1 MSQSEFSFSEHLQ
14 SPRENS
20 YPGGTREN
28 KCFYYSPRENLQRL
42 LARGVDNRVKPLHH

>member
-20 YPGGTREN
+20 YPGGTRA
-28 KCFYYSPRENLQRL
+28 KINLFIILCEGIFDACSRAVL
-42 LARGVDNRVKPLHH
+42 IGLTAFS